1 MISKEQLEQRK
12 AQLMADYHALSGAI
26 QDCDYWL
33 EQIESEGVAAEAVAP
48 ELIDII
54 ED

>member
-1 MISKEQLEQRK
+1 MITKSQLEQRK
-12 AQLMADYHALSGAI
+12 AGLLAHYHAISGAI

-33 EQIESEGVAAEAVAP
+33 EQIESEGVASEEVAP
-48 ELIDII
+48 DLIDII

>member
-1 MISKEQLEQRK
+1 MITKEQIEQRK
-12 AQLMADYHALSGAI
+12 AELMADYHALAGAI

-33 EQIESEGVAAEAVAP
+33 EQLESEGVSADAEAP